1 MSVTISS
8 DPLLLIFLI
17 FFCLCLINI
26 QRNHQKL
33 QIMNQI
39 IPGAQIGAF
48 KTISLSIGQAKKANR
63 DGKISKF
70 LVIGM
75 KNKKSLLGKKQN
87 VILFDDD
94 LSPEIFT
101 VLQKYA
107 TPSAD
112 PNHQGGFDVNLANF
126 KTGPEFAQD
135 PDTWGQLLEFP
146 GGCFEE
152 YEFAKGPCYANQIDG
167 SPTLDGNNQPV
178 IRSSISVFVQIDFID
193 ANGITHYIEP
203 YSKNAQ
209 GARMEQ
215 RFFRNP
221 VGQQPA
227 AEQAAFDPTAMMGTQ
242 QPTATQQPA
251 PQQPMAAPQ
260 VPPQQP
266 TAPNAPQA
274 PY

>member
-1 MSVTISS
+1 
-8 DPLLLIFLI
+8 
-17 FFCLCLINI
+17 
-26 QRNHQKL
+26 
-33 QIMNQI
+33 MNQI

-94 LSPEIFT
+94 LSPEIFA

-193 ANGITHYIEP
+193 ANGVTHYIEP

-221 VGQQPA
+221 VSKQSA
-227 AEQAAFDPTAMMGTQ
+227 AEQNAFDPTAMMGTQ
-242 QPTATQQPA
+242 QPANTPQQPA
-251 PQQPMAAPQ
+251 PQQTMAAPQ
-260 VPPQQP
+260 QP
-266 TAPNAPQA
+266 MAPNAPQA

>member
-1 MSVTISS
+1 
-8 DPLLLIFLI
+8 
-17 FFCLCLINI
+17 
-26 QRNHQKL
+26 
-33 QIMNQI
+33 MNGI

-48 KTISLSIGQAKKANR
+48 RTISLSIGQAKKANR

-87 VILFDDD
+87 VVLFDDD
-94 LSPEIFT
+94 LSPEIFE

-112 PNHQGGFDVNLANF
+112 PTHQDGFDVNLANF
-126 KTGPEFAQD
+126 KTSPEYTSD
-135 PDTWGQLLEFP
+135 PETWGQLLEFP

-167 SPTLDGNNQPV
+167 SPTLDGNNQRV
-178 IRSSISVFVQIDFID
+178 IRNSIAVFVQIDFID
-193 ANGITHYIEP
+193 ANGTTHYIEP

-215 RFFRNP
+215 HFFRNP
-221 VGQQPA
+221 VQA
-227 AEQAAFDPTAMMGTQ
+227 TSKAEQNAFDPTSLMAGAAQ
-242 QPTATQQPA
+242 GAPAQPTGQQQAQSPLPPTGQPA
-251 PQQPMAAPQ
+251 PVAPG
-260 VPPQQP
+260 
-266 TAPNAPQA
+266 TTSA
-274 PY
+274 Y

>member
-1 MSVTISS
+1 
-8 DPLLLIFLI
+8 
-17 FFCLCLINI
+17 
-26 QRNHQKL
+26 
-33 QIMNQI
+33 MNQI

-94 LSPEIFT
+94 LSPEIFA

-112 PNHQGGFDVNLANF
+112 PNHQGGFDVNLAKF

-167 SPTLDGNNQPV
+167 SPTLDGNSQKI

-193 ANGITHYIEP
+193 ANGVTHYIEP

-221 VGQQPA
+221 VEGTATQ
-227 AEQAAFDPTAMMGTQ
+227 QAAFDPTSLMGGGQ
-242 QPTATQQPA
+242 QPAAQQQQA
-251 PQQPMAAPQ
+251 PQQPAAQQQQAPQQPGMAAAQ
-260 VPPQQP
+260 VPP
-266 TAPNAPQA
+266 APQA
-274 PY
+274 PGAPATNPAY

>member
-1 MSVTISS
+1 
-8 DPLLLIFLI
+8 
-17 FFCLCLINI
+17 
-26 QRNHQKL
+26 
-33 QIMNQI
+33 MNGI

-48 KTISLSIGQAKKANR
+48 KTISLSIGTAKKANR

-94 LSPEIFT
+94 LSPEIFQ
-101 VLQKYA
+101 VLQQYG
-107 TPSAD
+107 TPSTD
-112 PNHQGGFDVNLANF
+112 PNHQGGLDINIVKF
-126 KTGPEFAQD
+126 KAGPEMQQD

-167 SPTLDGNNQPV
+167 SPTLDGNNQPI

-193 ANGITHYIEP
+193 ANGVTHYIEP

-215 RFFRNP
+215 RFFRTP
-221 VGQQPA
+221 VGDNQSTQTG
-227 AEQAAFDPTAMMGTQ
+227 FDPTAMMGQ
-242 QPTATQQPA
+242 QVPTAQPA
-251 PQQPMAAPQ
+251 PQAQSP
-260 VPPQQP
+260 VPPAAQPQPQQAP
-266 TAPNAPQA
+266 TAPGVAS

>member
-1 MSVTISS
+1 
-8 DPLLLIFLI
+8 
-17 FFCLCLINI
+17 
-26 QRNHQKL
+26 
-33 QIMNQI
+33 MNQI

-48 KTISLSIGQAKKANR
+48 RTISLSIGQAKKPNR

-107 TPSAD
+107 TPSTD
-112 PNHQGGFDVNLANF
+112 PTHQGGFDVNIANL
-126 KTGPEFAQD
+126 KAGPEFTQD
-135 PDTWGQLLEFP
+135 PDTWSQLLEFP

-152 YEFAKGPCYANQIDG
+152 YEFTKGPCYANQIDG

-178 IRSSISVFVQIDFID
+178 IRSSISVFVQIDFIGAD
-193 ANGITHYIEP
+193 GVTHYIEP

-242 QPTATQQPA
+242 QPVTAPGAPQIPPQQPA
-251 PQQPMAAPQ
+251 QPGMAAQQ
-260 VPPQQP
+260 VPPQAPPQQP
-266 TAPNAPQA
+266 AANQGM
-274 PY
+274 Y

>member
-1 MSVTISS
+1 
-8 DPLLLIFLI
+8 
-17 FFCLCLINI
+17 
-26 QRNHQKL
+26 
-33 QIMNQI
+33 MNQI

-48 KTISLSIGQAKKANR
+48 KTISLSIGQAKKTNR
-63 DGKISKF
+63 NGKTSKF
-70 LVIGM
+70 LVIGI

-112 PNHQGGFDVNLANF
+112 PNHKGGSDVNLANF
-126 KTGPEFAQD
+126 KAGPEFAQD

-167 SPTLDGNNQPV
+167 SLTLDGNNQKV

-193 ANGITHYIEP
+193 ANGVTHYIEP

-221 VGQQPA
+221 VEGTTAQQP
-227 AEQAAFDPTAMMGTQ
+227 AFDPTSLMEGSQQQQAQ
-242 QPTATQQPA
+242 QPAQQPATQQPG
-251 PQQPMAAPQ
+251 MAAAQ
-260 VPPQQP
+260 VPP
-266 TAPNAPQA
+266 APGVPAAPA
-274 PY
+274 TNPAY

>member
-1 MSVTISS
+1 
-8 DPLLLIFLI
+8 
-17 FFCLCLINI
+17 
-26 QRNHQKL
+26 
-33 QIMNQI
+33 MNQI

-48 KTISLSIGQAKKANR
+48 RTISLSIGQAKKPNR

-107 TPSAD
+107 NPSTD
-112 PNHQGGFDVNLANF
+112 PNHQGGFDVNIANL
-126 KTGPEFAQD
+126 KAGPEFTQD
-135 PDTWGQLLEFP
+135 PETWNQLLEFP

-152 YEFAKGPCYANQIDG
+152 YEFTKGPCYANQIDG

-178 IRSSISVFVQIDFID
+178 IRSSVSVFVQIDFID
-193 ANGITHYIEP
+193 ANGVTHYIEP

-227 AEQAAFDPTAMMGTQ
+227 VEQAAFDPTAMMGT
-242 QPTATQQPA
+242 TATNATQ
-251 PQQPMAAPQ
+251 M
-260 VPPQQP
+260 PPQQP
-266 TAPNAPQA
+266 TQQGIAAQQVPPQA
-274 PY
+274 PPQQPAANQAMF

>member
-1 MSVTISS
+1 
-8 DPLLLIFLI
+8 
-17 FFCLCLINI
+17 
-26 QRNHQKL
+26 
-33 QIMNQI
+33 MNTI

-94 LSPEIFT
+94 LSPEIFA

-167 SPTLDGNNQPV
+167 SPTLDGNNQKV

-193 ANGITHYIEP
+193 ANGVTHYIEP

-221 VGQQPA
+221 VSKQSTV
-227 AEQAAFDPTAMMGTQ
+227 EQNAFDPTAMMGTQ
-242 QPTATQQPA
+242 QPVTTQQQPA
-251 PQQPMAAPQ
+251 PQQTMAAPQ

-266 TAPNAPQA
+266 TTAPGAPQA
-274 PY
+274 PGMY

>member
-1 MSVTISS
+1 
-8 DPLLLIFLI
+8 
-17 FFCLCLINI
+17 
-26 QRNHQKL
+26 
-33 QIMNQI
+33 MNQI

-94 LSPEIFT
+94 LSPEIFA

-112 PNHQGGFDVNLANF
+112 TNHQGGFDVNLANF

-193 ANGITHYIEP
+193 ANGVTHYIEP

-221 VGQQPA
+221 VSKQST
-227 AEQAAFDPTAMMGTQ
+227 AEQNAFDPTAMMGTQ

-251 PQQPMAAPQ
+251 PQQPGMAAPQ

-266 TAPNAPQA
+266 ATAPGAPQA
-274 PY
+274 PGIY

>member
-1 MSVTISS
+1 
-8 DPLLLIFLI
+8 
-17 FFCLCLINI
+17 
-26 QRNHQKL
+26 
-33 QIMNQI
+33 MNAI

-48 KTISLSIGQAKKANR
+48 RTISISIGQAKKPNR

-107 TPSAD
+107 TQSTD

-126 KTGPEFAQD
+126 KAGPEFTQD
-135 PDTWGQLLEFP
+135 PETWNQLLEFP

-152 YEFAKGPCYANQIDG
+152 YEFTKGPCYANQIDG

-178 IRSSISVFVQIDFID
+178 IRSSVSVFVQIDFID
-193 ANGITHYIEP
+193 ANGVTHYIEP

-227 AEQAAFDPTAMMGTQ
+227 AEQAAFDPTAMMGGQ
-242 QPTATQQPA
+242 QPV
-251 PQQPMAAPQ
+251 PQQQGMAASP

-266 TAPNAPQA
+266 ATAPVAPQA
-274 PY
+274 PGMY

>member
-1 MSVTISS
+1 
-8 DPLLLIFLI
+8 
-17 FFCLCLINI
+17 
-26 QRNHQKL
+26 
-33 QIMNQI
+33 MNQI

-63 DGKISKF
+63 DGKVSKF

-94 LSPEIFT
+94 LSPEIFA

-107 TPSAD
+107 TPSTD
-112 PNHQGGFDVNLANF
+112 PNHQGGFDVNLVNF

-193 ANGITHYIEP
+193 ANGVTHYIEP

-221 VGQQPA
+221 VEGTTTQ
-227 AEQAAFDPTAMMGTQ
+227 QAAFDPTAMMGTQ
-242 QPTATQQPA
+242 QPATAPQQPA
-251 PQQPMAAPQ
+251 TQQPMAAPQ

-266 TAPNAPQA
+266 TTATGAPQA
-274 PY
+274 PGMY

>member
-1 MSVTISS
+1 
-8 DPLLLIFLI
+8 
-17 FFCLCLINI
+17 
-26 QRNHQKL
+26 
-33 QIMNQI
+33 MNAI

-48 KTISLSIGQAKKANR
+48 KTISLSIGKAKKPNR
-63 DGKISKF
+63 DGKTSEF

-94 LSPEIFT
+94 LSPEIFE
-101 VLQKYA
+101 VLKKYSVA
-107 TPSAD
+107 SVDPS
-112 PNHQGGFDVNLANF
+112 HQGSFDVNLANF
-126 KTGPEFAQD
+126 KASPEFAQD
-135 PDTWGQLLEFP
+135 PETWGQLLEFP

-167 SPTLDGNNQPV
+167 SLTLDANQQKV

-193 ANGITHYIEP
+193 ANGVTHYIEP

-215 RFFRNP
+215 RFFRTP
-221 VGQQPA
+221 VDSTATSQP
-227 AEQAAFDPTAMMGTQ
+227 AFDPTSLMGAP
-242 QPTATQQPA
+242 QPATQQAA
-251 PQQPMAAPQ
+251 PQPQMPPQPQAAPQ
-260 VPPQQP
+260 V
-266 TAPNAPQA
+266 APAA

>member
-1 MSVTISS
+1 
-8 DPLLLIFLI
+8 
-17 FFCLCLINI
+17 
-26 QRNHQKL
+26 
-33 QIMNQI
+33 MNTI
-39 IPGAQIGAF
+39 IPGSQIGSF
-48 KTISLSIGQAKKANR
+48 RTISLSIGQAKKQNR

-94 LSPEIFT
+94 LSPEIFE

-107 TPSAD
+107 VPSTD
-112 PNHQGGFDVNLANF
+112 PTHQGGFDVNIANF
-126 KTGPEFAQD
+126 KTSPEFTSD

-167 SPTLDGNNQPV
+167 SLTLDGNNQKI

-193 ANGITHYIEP
+193 ANGVTHYIEP

-221 VGQQPA
+221 VGETPT
-227 AEQAAFDPTAMMGTQ
+227 AEQSAFDPTSLMGGNPAPA
-242 QPTATQQPA
+242 QPTGQQQAQSPLPPGAQGQQQPA
-251 PQQPMAAPQ
+251 PAAPGA
-260 VPPQQP
+260 P
-266 TAPNAPQA
+266 TA
-274 PY
+274 Y

>member
-1 MSVTISS
+1 
-8 DPLLLIFLI
+8 
-17 FFCLCLINI
+17 
-26 QRNHQKL
+26 
-33 QIMNQI
+33 MNQI

-94 LSPEIFT
+94 LSPEIFA

-107 TPSAD
+107 TPSTD

-152 YEFAKGPCYANQIDG
+152 YEFAKGPCYANNVDG
-167 SPTLDGNNQPV
+167 TPTVDGNNQPV

-193 ANGITHYIEP
+193 ANGVTHYIEP

-215 RFFRNP
+215 RFFRTP
-221 VGQQPA
+221 VEGTTSQQPAFDPTSLMGGQQPA
-227 AEQAAFDPTAMMGTQ
+227 AQQQQAQ
-242 QPTATQQPA
+242 QLATQQPG
-251 PQQPMAAPQ
+251 MAAAQ
-260 VPPQQP
+260 VPP
-266 TAPNAPQA
+266 APQA
-274 PY
+274 PGAPATNPPF

>member
-1 MSVTISS
+1 
-8 DPLLLIFLI
+8 
-17 FFCLCLINI
+17 
-26 QRNHQKL
+26 
-33 QIMNQI
+33 MNQI

-63 DGKISKF
+63 DGKVSKF

-94 LSPEIFT
+94 LSPEIFA

-107 TPSAD
+107 TPSTD

-126 KTGPEFAQD
+126 KAGPEFAQD

-167 SPTLDGNNQPV
+167 SPTLDGNNQKV

-193 ANGITHYIEP
+193 ANGVTHYIEP

-221 VGQQPA
+221 VEGTDTQQPAFDPTSLMGGQQPA
-227 AEQAAFDPTAMMGTQ
+227 A
-242 QPTATQQPA
+242 QQPA
-251 PQQPMAAPQ
+251 PQQPGMAAAQ

-266 TAPNAPQA
+266 ATAPGAPQA
-274 PY
+274 PGMY

>member
-1 MSVTISS
+1 
-8 DPLLLIFLI
+8 
-17 FFCLCLINI
+17 
-26 QRNHQKL
+26 
-33 QIMNQI
+33 MNGI

-48 KTISLSIGQAKKANR
+48 KTISLSIGKAKKPNR
-63 DGKISKF
+63 DGKTSEF

-101 VLQKYA
+101 VLKKYA
-107 TPSAD
+107 TASVD
-112 PNHQGGFDVNLANF
+112 PTHQGSFDVNLATF
-126 KTGPEFAQD
+126 KTSPEFTQD
-135 PDTWGQLLEFP
+135 PETWGQLLEFP

-152 YEFAKGPCYANQIDG
+152 YEFAKGACYANQVDG

-178 IRSSISVFVQIDFID
+178 IRSSVSVFVQIDFID
-193 ANGITHYIEP
+193 ANGVTHYIEP

-215 RFFRNP
+215 RFFRVP
-221 VGQQPA
+221 VSQSNT
-227 AEQAAFDPTAMMGTQ
+227 AEQNAFDPTAMIAASA
-242 QPTATQQPA
+242 PVA
-251 PQQPMAAPQ
+251 PQQPAAQSPL
-260 VPPQQP
+260 PPNMQGQQQP
-266 TAPNAPQA
+266 AAQNPAS

>member
-1 MSVTISS
+1 
-8 DPLLLIFLI
+8 
-17 FFCLCLINI
+17 
-26 QRNHQKL
+26 
-33 QIMNQI
+33 
-39 IPGAQIGAF
+39 
-48 KTISLSIGQAKKANR
+48 
-63 DGKISKF
+63 
-70 LVIGM
+70 M

-152 YEFAKGPCYANQIDG
+152 YEFTKGPCYANQVDG

-178 IRSSISVFVQIDFID
+178 IRSSVSVFVQIDFID

-227 AEQAAFDPTAMMGTQ
+227 AEQAAFDPTAMM
-242 QPTATQQPA
+242 QPTTAASA
-251 PQQPMAAPQ
+251 PQM
-260 VPPQQP
+260 PPQQP
-266 TAPNAPQA
+266 TQQGVAAQQVPPQA
-274 PY
+274 PPQQPANQGLY

>member
-1 MSVTISS
+1 
-8 DPLLLIFLI
+8 
-17 FFCLCLINI
+17 
-26 QRNHQKL
+26 
-33 QIMNQI
+33 MNAI

-48 KTISLSIGQAKKANR
+48 RTISLSIGQAKKPNR

-107 TPSAD
+107 TPSTD
-112 PNHQGGFDVNLANF
+112 PNHQGGFDVNIANL
-126 KTGPEFAQD
+126 KAGPEFTQD

-152 YEFAKGPCYANQIDG
+152 YEFTKGPCYANQIDG

-178 IRSSISVFVQIDFID
+178 IRSSVSVFVQIDFID

-227 AEQAAFDPTAMMGTQ
+227 AEQAAFDPTAMMGTA
-242 QPTATQQPA
+242 PSATQMPPQQPA
-251 PQQPMAAPQ
+251 QPGMAAQQVPPQ
-260 VPPQQP
+260 APPQQP
-266 TAPNAPQA
+266 TANQGM
-274 PY
+274 Y

>member
-1 MSVTISS
+1 
-8 DPLLLIFLI
+8 
-17 FFCLCLINI
+17 
-26 QRNHQKL
+26 
-33 QIMNQI
+33 MNTI

-70 LVIGM
+70 LVLGL

-94 LSPEIFT
+94 LSPEIFA

-107 TPSAD
+107 TPSTD
-112 PNHQGGFDVNLANF
+112 PNHQGGFDVNLASF

-152 YEFAKGPCYANQIDG
+152 YEFAKGPCYANNVDG
-167 SPTLDGNNQPV
+167 TPTLDGNNQKV

-193 ANGITHYIEP
+193 ANGVTHYIEP

-221 VGQQPA
+221 VEGTTAQQP
-227 AEQAAFDPTAMMGTQ
+227 AFDPTSLMGG
-242 QPTATQQPA
+242 QQPA
-251 PQQPMAAPQ
+251 PQQPASAQPNVAQ
-260 VPPQQP
+260 PQQP
-266 TAPNAPQA
+266 GMAASPVPPAPSAPGA
-274 PY
+274 PVPPAY

>member
-1 MSVTISS
+1 
-8 DPLLLIFLI
+8 
-17 FFCLCLINI
+17 
-26 QRNHQKL
+26 
-33 QIMNQI
+33 MNTI

-94 LSPEIFT
+94 LSPEIFA

-107 TPSAD
+107 TPSSD
-112 PNHQGGFDVNLANF
+112 PNHQGGFDVNLASF
-126 KTGPEFAQD
+126 KTGSEFAQD

-152 YEFAKGPCYANQIDG
+152 YELAKGPCYANQIDG
-167 SPTLDGNNQPV
+167 SQTLDGNNQKV

-193 ANGITHYIEP
+193 ANGVTHYIEP

-221 VGQQPA
+221 VEG
-227 AEQAAFDPTAMMGTQ
+227 
-242 QPTATQQPA
+242 TATQQPA
-251 PQQPMAAPQ
+251 FDPTSLMGAQQPAPQQQQAPQPQQPGMAASP
-260 VPPQQP
+260 VPP
-266 TAPNAPQA
+266 APGMQA
-274 PY
+274 PGTQAPGAPTGTPF

>member
-1 MSVTISS
+1 
-8 DPLLLIFLI
+8 
-17 FFCLCLINI
+17 
-26 QRNHQKL
+26 
-33 QIMNQI
+33 MNQI
-39 IPGAQIGAF
+39 ISGAQIGAF
-48 KTISLSIGQAKKANR
+48 RTISLSIGQAKKPNR

-112 PNHQGGFDVNLANF
+112 PNHQGGFDVNIANL
-126 KTGPEFAQD
+126 KAGPEFTQD
-135 PDTWGQLLEFP
+135 PETWNQLLEFP

-152 YEFAKGPCYANQIDG
+152 YEFTKGPCYANQIDG

-178 IRSSISVFVQIDFID
+178 IRSSVSVFVQIDFID
-193 ANGITHYIEP
+193 ANGVTHYIEP

-221 VGQQPA
+221 VGQQPT
-227 AEQAAFDPTAMMGTQ
+227 AEQAAFDPTAMMQPTTAPSATQMPPQQPGIAAQQVSPQAPTQ
-242 QPTATQQPA
+242 QPTANQG
-251 PQQPMAAPQ
+251 MF
-260 VPPQQP
+260 
-266 TAPNAPQA
+266 
-274 PY
+274 

>member
-1 MSVTISS
+1 
-8 DPLLLIFLI
+8 
-17 FFCLCLINI
+17 
-26 QRNHQKL
+26 
-33 QIMNQI
+33 MNAI

-63 DGKISKF
+63 DGKVSKF

-94 LSPEIFT
+94 LSPEIFA

-107 TPSAD
+107 TPSND

-126 KTGPEFAQD
+126 KAGPEFAQD

-167 SPTLDGNNQPV
+167 SPTLDGNNQKV

-193 ANGITHYIEP
+193 ANGVTHYIEP

-221 VGQQPA
+221 VEEATTQQP
-227 AEQAAFDPTAMMGTQ
+227 AFDPTSLMGG
-242 QPTATQQPA
+242 QQPA
-251 PQQPMAAPQ
+251 PQQPMAASP
-260 VPPQQP
+260 VPPAPQQP
-266 TAPNAPQA
+266 ATAPGAPQA
-274 PY
+274 PGMY

>member
-1 MSVTISS
+1 
-8 DPLLLIFLI
+8 
-17 FFCLCLINI
+17 
-26 QRNHQKL
+26 
-33 QIMNQI
+33 MNTI

-48 KTISLSIGQAKKANR
+48 RTISLSIGQAKKANR

-94 LSPEIFT
+94 LSPEIFE

-107 TPSAD
+107 TPSTD
-112 PNHQGGFDVNLANF
+112 PTHQGGFDVNIANF
-126 KTGPEFAQD
+126 KASPEFAAD

-178 IRSSISVFVQIDFID
+178 VRSSIAVFVQIDFID
-193 ANGITHYIEP
+193 ANGVTHYIEP

-209 GARMEQ
+209 GSRMEQ
-215 RFFRNP
+215 RFFRTP
-221 VGQQPA
+221 VSATPTT
-227 AEQAAFDPTAMMGTQ
+227 EQNAFDPTSLMAGAA
-242 QPTATQQPA
+242 PAAPAQPA
-251 PQQPMAAPQ
+251 GQQQAQSPLPPNMQGQQQAAPA
-260 VPPQQP
+260 
-266 TAPNAPQA
+266 APGAPA
-274 PY
+274 Y

>member
-1 MSVTISS
+1 
-8 DPLLLIFLI
+8 
-17 FFCLCLINI
+17 
-26 QRNHQKL
+26 
-33 QIMNQI
+33 MNQI

-167 SPTLDGNNQPV
+167 SPTLDGNNQKV

-193 ANGITHYIEP
+193 ANGFTLFFVF
-203 YSKNAQ
+203 YSKN
-209 GARMEQ
+209 
-215 RFFRNP
+215 
-221 VGQQPA
+221 V
-227 AEQAAFDPTAMMGTQ
+227 
-242 QPTATQQPA
+242 
-251 PQQPMAAPQ
+251 
-260 VPPQQP
+260 
-266 TAPNAPQA
+266 
-274 PY
+274 

>member
-1 MSVTISS
+1 
-8 DPLLLIFLI
+8 
-17 FFCLCLINI
+17 
-26 QRNHQKL
+26 
-33 QIMNQI
+33 MNQI

-63 DGKISKF
+63 DGKISRF

-126 KTGPEFAQD
+126 KTGPEFTQD
-135 PDTWGQLLEFP
+135 PDTWNQLLEFP

-167 SPTLDGNNQPV
+167 SPTLDGNNQKV

-193 ANGITHYIEP
+193 ANGVTHYIEP

-221 VGQQPA
+221 VEGTTTQQP
-227 AEQAAFDPTAMMGTQ
+227 AFDPTSLMGGSQ
-242 QPTATQQPA
+242 QPAQQPAQQQPA
-251 PQQPMAAPQ
+251 PQAPGAPGAA
-260 VPPQQP
+260 PQQP
-266 TAPNAPQA
+266 TASQGA

>member
-1 MSVTISS
+1 
-8 DPLLLIFLI
+8 
-17 FFCLCLINI
+17 
-26 QRNHQKL
+26 
-33 QIMNQI
+33 MNQI

-63 DGKISKF
+63 DGKKSKF

-94 LSPEIFT
+94 LSPEIFA

-107 TPSAD
+107 TPSTD

-167 SPTLDGNNQPV
+167 NPTLDGNNQKI

-193 ANGITHYIEP
+193 ANGVTHYIEP

-221 VGQQPA
+221 VEGTTTQ
-227 AEQAAFDPTAMMGTQ
+227 QAAFDPTSLMGGQ
-242 QPTATQQPA
+242 QPAAQQQQAQQPATQQPG
-251 PQQPMAAPQ
+251 MAAAQ
-260 VPPQQP
+260 VPP
-266 TAPNAPQA
+266 APQA
-274 PY
+274 PGAPATNPAY